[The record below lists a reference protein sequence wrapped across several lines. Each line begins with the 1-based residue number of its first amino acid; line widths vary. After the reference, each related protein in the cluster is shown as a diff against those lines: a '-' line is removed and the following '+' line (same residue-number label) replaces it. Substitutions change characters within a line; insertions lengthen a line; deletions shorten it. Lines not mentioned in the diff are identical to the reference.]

1 MLNVFK
7 KKHKTECMCDQK
19 PMHPQERDKNMNENI
34 I

>member
-1 MLNVFK
+1 MSLK

-19 PMHPQERDKNMNENI
+19 PMHPQEHDKNMNENI